1 MNKEEIYR
9 IIDDETRWTPSSS
22 DPELEFSELVAVWDD
37 NVSFMI
43 HGIRKIDDHSKCQYS
58 IIQSFPQ
65 IVHIDNVDDMR
76 IEWNDN
82 ELKVMRADEI
92 INDVAMHGDFLKRQV
107 ER

>member
-9 IIDDETRWTPSSS
+9 IIDDETRWSSSSS

-43 HGIRKIDDHSKCQYS
+43 YGTRKIDDHSKCQYN
-58 IIQSFPQ
+58 IIQAFPQ
-65 IVHIDNVDDMR
+65 IVRIDNDGDMR
-76 IEWNDN
+76 IDWNDN
-82 ELKVMRADEI
+82 ELKVMRADEV
-92 INDVAMHGDFLKRQV
+92 INDVAIHSDFLKHQV

>member
-9 IIDDETRWTPSSS
+9 IIDDETRWTSLSS

-43 HGIRKIDDHSKCQYS
+43 YGTRKINDHSKCQYN

-65 IVHIDNVDDMR
+65 LVLIDNIDDMG
-76 IEWNDN
+76 IDWNDN
-82 ELKVMRADEI
+82 ELKLMRADEI
-92 INDVAMHGDFLKRQV
+92 INDVAIHSDFLKRQV